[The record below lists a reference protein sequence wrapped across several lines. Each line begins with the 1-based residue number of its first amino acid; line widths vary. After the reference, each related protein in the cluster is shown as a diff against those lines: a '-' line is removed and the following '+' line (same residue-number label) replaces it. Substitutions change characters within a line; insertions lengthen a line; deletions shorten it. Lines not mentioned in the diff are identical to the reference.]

1 MSKKIKSA
9 LQFTIFL
16 GLGLFL
22 VYYAFKDLKAEEIGR
37 IKQSFIDAN
46 YWWIGA
52 GFVLSVIAHLSRAFR
67 WILLLEPT
75 QHQPKLSN
83 SFMAVMVGY
92 LANLAFPRLG
102 EVSRCT
108 VLAKN
113 EEIPF
118 TTSFGTVIT
127 ERLIDTITWLLLLS
141 LTIILQFGTLFGFV
155 QENVITPIST
165 KFSFFFANPIV
176 LPVFAI
182 AAIIGIV
189 TLFKFRK
196 RILAIGIVAK
206 VIGILRGFIDGLLS
220 IKDLRNPKLFIAH
233 SIFIWLCYILTVYV
247 STFAMPQVAGV
258 GFGASVAIIAFA
270 TFAVAA
276 TQGGIG
282 AYPLLVMQVLF
293 LYGVDKISGLAF
305 GWIIWTANAFLSI
318 LFGFLSLI
326 ILPIV
331 NRKTDKATA

>member
-1 MSKKIKSA
+1 MSKKIKSI

-37 IKQSFIDAN
+37 IKQSFLDAN

-52 GFVLSVIAHLSRAFR
+52 GFILSAIAHLSRAYR
-67 WILLLEPT
+67 WNLLLEPT
-75 QHQPKLSN
+75 GHQPKLSN

-108 VLAKN
+108 VLTKN
-113 EEIPF
+113 ENIPF

-127 ERLIDTITWLLLLS
+127 ERLIDTITWLLLLI
-141 LTIILQFGTLFGFV
+141 LTIVLQFTTLFGFV
-155 QENVITPIST
+155 EEHVLHPLQT
-165 KFSFFFANPIV
+165 KFAFLFASKLLLPI
-176 LPVFAI
+176 LALAGLSMLFTLYKFRDRI
-182 AAIIGIV
+182 LRIGIV
-189 TLFKFRK
+189 S
-196 RILAIGIVAK
+196 K
-206 VIGILRGFIDGLLS
+206 VLGVLKGFIDGLLS
-220 IKDLRNPKLFIAH
+220 VKDLRKPGLFLAH
-233 SIFIWLCYILTVYV
+233 SIFIWFCYILTVYV

-282 AYPLLVMQVLF
+282 AYPLLVMEVLF

-305 GWIIWTANAFLSI
+305 GWIIWTANASLSI
-318 LFGFLSLI
+318 SLGFLSLI
-326 ILPIV
+326 ILPIA
-331 NRKTDKATA
+331 NRKNKIQQV

>member
-1 MSKKIKSA
+1 MSKKVKSF
-9 LQFTIFL
+9 LQFAVFL

-22 VYYAFKDLKAEEIGR
+22 VYYAFKDLKADEIGR

-52 GFVLSVIAHLSRAFR
+52 GFVISAIAHLSRAYR
-67 WILLLEPT
+67 WKLLMEPT
-75 QHQPKLSN
+75 GHHPKLSN

-108 VLAKN
+108 VLTKN
-113 EEIPF
+113 ENIPF

-127 ERLIDTITWLLLLS
+127 ERIIDTLTWLLLLA
-141 LTIILQFGTLFGFV
+141 LTIVLQFGTLFGFV
-155 QENVITPIST
+155 QEHVMTPLSS
-165 KFSFFFANPIV
+165 KFSFFFSNPIV
-176 LPVFAI
+176 LPVFGI
-182 AAIIGIV
+182 AAVVGIA

-196 RILAIGIVAK
+196 KILAIGIVVK
-206 VIGILRGFIDGLLS
+206 ILGVLRGFIEGLLS
-220 IKDLRNPKLFIAH
+220 IKNLKKPKAFLLH
-233 SIFIWLCYILTVYV
+233 SVFIWLCYILTVYV
-247 STFAMPQVAGV
+247 STFAMPQVANV

-282 AYPLLVMQVLF
+282 AYPLLVMEVLF
-293 LYGVDKISGLAF
+293 LYGVDRISGLAF

-331 NRKTDKATA
+331 NRKTESINA